1 MNMDVSNDELKE
13 LLERFMNRLDKM
25 DKERDVMKK
34 KLDRMHNHIKNVNK
48 ALDELYY
55 SMGEEETV
63 ELNISFDELEHI
75 KSITKL
81 IQDDKMEFLDDEEFE
96 SIGRPKEWG
105 VLPIRPMGATI
116 RFTSDRRLLIRN
128 TAEMKNPYSM
138 SKYDLEKRK
147 LIHLKGLILFYFY
160 SVSDNYYRLHKCT
173 FCKRLT

>member
-1 MNMDVSNDELKE
+1 MIMMVENPLIAWKISEWIFTRSMIFMNMDVSNDELKE

-55 SMGEEETV
+55 AMGEEETV
-63 ELNISFDELEHI
+63 ELDISFDQLEHI

-96 SIGRPKEWG
+96 S
-105 VLPIRPMGATI
+105 M
-116 RFTSDRRLLIRN
+116 
-128 TAEMKNPYSM
+128 
-138 SKYDLEKRK
+138 
-147 LIHLKGLILFYFY
+147 IH
-160 SVSDNYYRLHKCT
+160 SVVGES
-173 FCKRLT
+173 

>member
-1 MNMDVSNDELKE
+1 MIMMVGKVLMTWKTLEWIFTRSMIFMNMDVSNDELKE

-34 KLDRMHNHIKNVNK
+34 KLDRMHNHIRNVNK

-63 ELNISFDELEHI
+63 ELNVSFDELEHI

-96 SIGRPKEWG
+96 S
-105 VLPIRPMGATI
+105 M
-116 RFTSDRRLLIRN
+116 
-128 TAEMKNPYSM
+128 
-138 SKYDLEKRK
+138 
-147 LIHLKGLILFYFY
+147 IH
-160 SVSDNYYRLHKCT
+160 SVVGES
-173 FCKRLT
+173 